1 VGELVAYSGL
11 PSQAFR
17 GATQVTIS
25 KLAEVTNVK
34 IAALGREILP
44 YTDLA
49 PEEIEAV
56 VRVFRAGVEHLR
68 KVSPKLAADIA
79 RQERLAVEFAAVAKA
94 SFPIRGKNYTFPSVP
109 GHLGVAWLFPQ
120 AIKYAADVP
129 TDYLPNS
136 WDIPITAGKRA
147 YILGSDTAF
156 YTTSS
161 AIDAR
166 SFILIF
172 DNGVVE
178 YGSTPSTQQF
188 RLISDAKNDWGIYT
202 VDPLLEIP
210 LESNIALYQYPTPLG
225 AVFVDYTRGVKWY
238 FMPTR
243 SGVATIK
250 LLGLVYFEHNFAS
263 DVKWI

>member
-1 VGELVAYSGL
+1 VAHPGV

-17 GATQVTIS
+17 GATQVS
-25 KLAEVTNVK
+25 VLDVARVTGVK
-34 IAALGREILP
+34 IASLGRDVLP

-49 PEEIEAV
+49 PEEIENV
-56 VRVFRAGVEHLR
+56 VRVFNAGVEHLR
-68 KVSPKLAADIA
+68 KISPKLAADIA
-79 RQERLAVEFAAVAKA
+79 RQARLAIEFAAVAKA
-94 SFPIRGKNYTFPSVP
+94 TFPIRGKNYTFPSVP

-120 AIKYAADVP
+120 AIKYSATVP
-129 TDYLPNS
+129 TGYANNS
-136 WDIPITAGKRA
+136 WDIPITAGTKA

-156 YTTSS
+156 YKTSS
-161 AIDAR
+161 EVDKR

-178 YGSTPSTQQF
+178 YGSTPSAQQF
-188 RLISDAKNDWGIYT
+188 RLISDAKQDWGIYT

-210 LESNIALYQYPTPLG
+210 LESNVALYQYPTPLG

-250 LLGLVYFEHNFAS
+250 LLGLVYYEHDFAS